1 MSAPAGL
8 LLVDKPGGLTSH
20 DVVLRARRGL
30 RGARGTRVGHAGT
43 LDPAATGLLILLLG
57 RATKLAETLM
67 DERKEYEAAI
77 ALGRTTDTGDATGR
91 TLREHAGP
99 IPDAAAVARALEEFR
114 GEFEQV
120 PPMVSALK
128 VGGKR
133 LYDLARIGRSVDR
146 APRRVRVDEIEVRAY
161 DPPLLSL
168 RVVCGRGMYLR
179 ALAADLGEALG
190 VGGTL
195 ASLRRTRVGPFG
207 IGRAIPLADLE
218 AALRSGAWRE
228 RLIAPHDALAHIPGV
243 VVSDGHARRLLQGRA
258 TGWDDVVSFPEALVP
273 GSTIR
278 VLDTEGRLLAI
289 ARALAPPDAGVEA
302 GFGAGTAVL
311 PCGRASAP
319 FRLERVLVEPAEVGG
334 G

>member
-1 MSAPAGL
+1 MSGPAGI

-57 RATKLAETLM
+57 KATKLAETLM
-67 DERKEYEAAI
+67 DERKEYEATI

-99 IPDAAAVARALEEFR
+99 IPDAAAVTRALEEFR

-133 LYDLARIGRSVDR
+133 LYDLARVGRSVER

-161 DPPLLSL
+161 EPPLLSL

-207 IGRAIPLADLE
+207 IERATPLADLE

-228 RLIAPHDALAHIPGV
+228 RLIAPRDALAHIPGL
-243 VVSDGHARRLLQGRA
+243 VVSEGHARRLLQGRA
-258 TGWDDVVSFPEALVP
+258 TGWDDVVSFPEALAP
-273 GSTIR
+273 GSAVR
-278 VLDTEGRLLAI
+278 VLDPAGRLLAI
-289 ARALAPPDAGVEA
+289 ARALAAPAAGANARPGDDAA
-302 GFGAGTAVL
+302 AAPRARAAV
-311 PCGRASAP
+311 P
-319 FRLERVLVEPAEVGG
+319 FRLERVLVEPSDLGDA
-334 G
+334 

>member
-1 MSAPAGL
+1 MSGIAGL

-43 LDPAATGLLILLLG
+43 LDPAATGLLILLFG
-57 RATKLAETLM
+57 KATKLAETLM
-67 DERKEYEAAI
+67 DERKEYEAEI
-77 ALGRTTDTGDATGR
+77 HLGRTTDTGDATGR
-91 TLREHAGP
+91 TLREHAGSA
-99 IPDAAAVARALEEFR
+99 PDAEAVLRALDAFR

-133 LYDLARIGRSVDR
+133 LYDLARVGREVER

-161 DPPLLSL
+161 RPPTLSV

-179 ALAADLGEALG
+179 ALATDLGEALG
-190 VGGTL
+190 VGGML
-195 ASLRRTRVGPFG
+195 AALRRTRVGPFSV
-207 IGRAIPLADLE
+207 GRAATLPDLE

-228 RLIAPHDALAHIPGV
+228 RLIAPRDALAHIPGV
-243 VVSDGHARRLLQGRA
+243 VVSEGHARRLLQGRA
-258 TGWDDVVSFPEALVP
+258 TAWDDVVSFPEALEP
-273 GSTIR
+273 GAVLR
-278 VLDTEGRLLAI
+278 VLGADGRLLAI
-289 ARALAPPDAGVEA
+289 ARSLGPAAARPP
-302 GFGAGTAVL
+302 
-311 PCGRASAP
+311 AP
-319 FRLERVLVEPAEVGG
+319 FRIERMLAEPAEVGG